1 MNYFSMALN
10 NIRKKSESYFSYF
23 LSTTFAVSIFYI
35 FCSIYY
41 NPAFMKFHTG
51 TMKIELIFKA
61 SAFVVLAFSGVF
73 VYYANSLFIK
83 SRKKEIA
90 IFSLLGMKKKEIG
103 NLLFL
108 ETLIVGIGSVITGI
122 FFGCLFGR
130 FFSMLLM
137 KLMLGGAPGN
147 HLSFH
152 LTWQPGAISFGVFLI
167 LFMLNAISSFRSIY
181 RSSLMEL
188 LSAEKTGEVAPKF
201 SWRSAVLS
209 VLLIGM
215 AYAVFLSFNGDEGA
229 LQLLKPSIAAAVM
242 LIIGTWLLFQN
253 AVIFLLSKCRGN
265 DKIYLRTNNF
275 VSISQL
281 IYRIKANANLFSVIA
296 LLSAFTITMM
306 STVISFYIS
315 LQNSMGIYSPY
326 SYLCRNVDDSEKEDI
341 WKLIKQDKSVEVDA
355 VTDWKVLAT
364 QGSLDGY
371 KTDTNSEY
379 GKVESAVG
387 ENFTMDVLP
396 FSVYQKIVKD
406 TQAKESDGNKGAI
419 YVSELKQG
427 ECLFLDGNYSH
438 DYSDQAAG
446 KNIQVKT
453 DQGEKT
459 FRIAQ
464 VSLYKYMGAAH
475 ARTTVVLADEDYA
488 DFFRDTDHY
497 ESNQYLGIRVE
508 KPLAAGGFYER
519 LNQMVPADHRDRSYL
534 EYHQLLFNM
543 YGAYIF
549 IGIFLGVLFLMAA
562 GSIIFYKQLMEARDD
577 EGRYEILR
585 KIGMS
590 RREVTVSVSRQ
601 IAAVFLL
608 PFAVALL
615 HCVVLLFA
623 YRNMVYT
630 IAVDTPVVT
639 YALMVVGVYFIIYA
653 GFYLLSVRGYLK
665 VVWKEG

>member
-1 MNYFSMALN
+1 
-10 NIRKKSESYFSYF
+10 
-23 LSTTFAVSIFYI
+23 
-35 FCSIYY
+35 
-41 NPAFMKFHTG
+41 
-51 TMKIELIFKA
+51 
-61 SAFVVLAFSGVF
+61 
-73 VYYANSLFIK
+73 
-83 SRKKEIA
+83 
-90 IFSLLGMKKKEIG
+90 
-103 NLLFL
+103 
-108 ETLIVGIGSVITGI
+108 
-122 FFGCLFGR
+122 
-130 FFSMLLM
+130 
-137 KLMLGGAPGN
+137 
-147 HLSFH
+147 
-152 LTWQPGAISFGVFLI
+152 
-167 LFMLNAISSFRSIY
+167 
-181 RSSLMEL
+181 
-188 LSAEKTGEVAPKF
+188 
-201 SWRSAVLS
+201 
-209 VLLIGM
+209 
-215 AYAVFLSFNGDEGA
+215 
-229 LQLLKPSIAAAVM
+229 
-242 LIIGTWLLFQN
+242 
-253 AVIFLLSKCRGN
+253 
-265 DKIYLRTNNF
+265 
-275 VSISQL
+275 
-281 IYRIKANANLFSVIA
+281 
-296 LLSAFTITMM
+296 
-306 STVISFYIS
+306 
-315 LQNSMGIYSPY
+315 MGIYAPY
-326 SYLCRNVDDSEKEDI
+326 SYLCRNVDDSVKEDI
-341 WKLIKQDKSVEVDA
+341 WKLIKQDKSVQVDA
-355 VTDWKVLAT
+355 VTDWKVLTT
-364 QGSLDGY
+364 QGVLNGY
-371 KTDTNSEY
+371 KADTNSEY

-387 ENFTMDVLP
+387 ENFTLDVLP

-639 YALMVVGVYFIIYA
+639 YALMVVGVYFLIYA